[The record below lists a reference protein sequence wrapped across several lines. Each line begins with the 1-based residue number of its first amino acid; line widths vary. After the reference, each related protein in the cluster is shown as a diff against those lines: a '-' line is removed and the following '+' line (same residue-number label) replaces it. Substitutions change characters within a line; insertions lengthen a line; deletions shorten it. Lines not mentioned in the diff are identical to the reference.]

1 MLPYLS
7 VSALICLHSCCPLR
21 CVCTEKEACVK
32 WVKLQTRGVAL
43 WWTGMSAEVLCTY
56 QALSSLLFWHVGRK
70 LGWKK
75 KEKWRH
81 GKLTAREREG
91 MREGR
96 ANGRDLKNIEES
108 LSQPPLTQLMA
119 ARRQHVCSVFAPHT
133 LASPCF
139 YVLYFFPSSVAWTMW
154 WNTPT
159 KLHIHTLRTNTK
171 FCLYSRRGIFITK
184 ISSLDS
190 PGGALINSHFTPS
203 VLSHREWEY
212 CCCVAVQS
220 VCITFSYSEDTEEYG
235 MK

>member
-1 MLPYLS
+1 MNRN
-7 VSALICLHSCCPLR
+7 VSGGIVYVSS
-21 CVCTEKEACVK
+21 
-32 WVKLQTRGVAL
+32 VKLTAFLTCGKKIRV
-43 WWTGMSAEVLCTY
+43 
-56 QALSSLLFWHVGRK
+56 
-70 LGWKK
+70 K
-75 KEKWRH
+75 KEKKNGGTGSWQP
-81 GKLTAREREG
+81 EREG
-91 MREGR
+91 KREGR
-96 ANGRDLKNIEES
+96 ANGWDLKNIEES

-159 KLHIHTLRTNTK
+159 NLHIHTLRANTK